1 MCTFRFTAP
10 VLSHDLNI
18 FDRIFHTLIS
28 IYLAYQK
35 RWNEMGKKPNGMG
48 QAIKMNKKN
57 KRKFPEREREK
68 TEITERSN
76 SS

>member
-1 MCTFRFTAP
+1 
-10 VLSHDLNI
+10 
-18 FDRIFHTLIS
+18 
-28 IYLAYQK
+28 
-35 RWNEMGKKPNGMG
+35 MGKKPNGMG